1 MIKRT
6 DCELVHSYIN
16 GNENALKTLLDRH
29 KLKIYNYINRKV
41 NNPEL
46 AEDLFQDV
54 FIKVILTLKEKKYN
68 EEGKFLPWVLRISH
82 NLIIDHFRVS
92 NKTKII
98 NESSGQNEDYN
109 IFDFVKVS
117 ELSIEDLIINEQINL
132 DLKRLIN
139 ELSKDQKEV
148 LELRFYKGLSF
159 KEIAEE
165 TNVGINT
172 ALGRMRY
179 AILNLRKLIE
189 TKNLTFIYNN
199 KI

>member
-139 ELSKDQKEV
+139 ELSQDQKEV

>member
-1 MIKRT
+1 MIQRT

-16 GNENALKTLLDRH
+16 GNESALKALLDRH
-29 KLKIYNYINRKV
+29 KLKIFNYINRKV

-82 NLIIDHFRVS
+82 NLIIDHFRVT

-117 ELSIEDLIINEQINL
+117 ELSIEDIMINEQINQ
-132 DLKRLIN
+132 DLKKLID
-139 ELSKDQKEV
+139 ELSEDQKEV

-189 TKNLTFIYNN
+189 SKNLTFVYNN

>member
-1 MIKRT
+1 M
-6 DCELVHSYIN
+6 
-16 GNENALKTLLDRH
+16 
-29 KLKIYNYINRKV
+29 
-41 NNPEL
+41 
-46 AEDLFQDV
+46 
-54 FIKVILTLKEKKYN
+54 
-68 EEGKFLPWVLRISH
+68 RISH

-98 NESSGQNEDYN
+98 NESSGQHEDYN

-117 ELSIEDLIINEQINL
+117 ELSIEDLMINEQINL
-132 DLKRLIN
+132 DLKKLIN
-139 ELSKDQKEV
+139 ELSEDQKEV

>member
-139 ELSKDQKEV
+139 ELSEDQKEV

-189 TKNLTFIYNN
+189 SKNLTFIYNN

>member
-1 MIKRT
+1 MIQRT

-16 GNENALKTLLDRH
+16 GNESALKALLDRH
-29 KLKIYNYINRKV
+29 KLKIFNYINRKV

-82 NLIIDHFRVS
+82 NLIIDQFRVT

-117 ELSIEDLIINEQINL
+117 ELSIEDIMINEQINQ
-132 DLKRLIN
+132 DLKKLID
-139 ELSKDQKEV
+139 ELSEDQKEV

-189 TKNLTFIYNN
+189 SKNLTFVYNN

>member
-16 GNENALKTLLDRH
+16 GNENALKILLNRH
-29 KLKIYNYINRKV
+29 KLRIYNYINRKV

-92 NKTKII
+92 NKTKFIT
-98 NESSGQNEDYN
+98 ESSGPNEEYN
-109 IFDFVKVS
+109 IFDFVTVS
-117 ELSIEDLIINEQINL
+117 EQSIEELIINEQINL

-139 ELSKDQKEV
+139 ELSEDQKEV

-189 TKNLTFIYNN
+189 AKNLTFIYNN

>member
-1 MIKRT
+1 MIQRT

-16 GNENALKTLLDRH
+16 GNESALKALLDRH
-29 KLKIYNYINRKV
+29 KLKIFNYINRKV

-82 NLIIDHFRVS
+82 NLIIDHFRVT

-117 ELSIEDLIINEQINL
+117 ELSIEDIMINEQINQ
-132 DLKRLIN
+132 DLKKLID
-139 ELSKDQKEV
+139 ELSEDQKEV

-179 AILNLRKLIE
+179 AILNLIKLIE
-189 TKNLTFIYNN
+189 SKNLTFVYNN

>member
-117 ELSIEDLIINEQINL
+117 ELSIEDLIINEQVNL

-139 ELSKDQKEV
+139 ELSEDQKEV

>member
-54 FIKVILTLKEKKYN
+54 FIKVILTLKERKYN

-139 ELSKDQKEV
+139 ELSEDQKEV

>member
-1 MIKRT
+1 MLKRT

-16 GNENALKTLLDRH
+16 GNESALKTLLDRH
-29 KLKIYNYINRKV
+29 KLKIFNYINRKV

-92 NKTKII
+92 NKAKII

-109 IFDFVKVS
+109 IFDFIKIS
-117 ELSIEDLIINEQINL
+117 ELSIEDLMINEQINL
-132 DLKRLIN
+132 DLKKLVN
-139 ELSKDQKEV
+139 ELSDDQKEV

-189 TKNLTFIYNN
+189 SKNLTFIYNT

>member
-16 GNENALKTLLDRH
+16 GNENALKTLLNRH

-139 ELSKDQKEV
+139 ELSQDQKEV

>member
-117 ELSIEDLIINEQINL
+117 ELSIEDLIINEQVNL

-139 ELSKDQKEV
+139 ELSQDQKEV

>member
-1 MIKRT
+1 MTKKT
-6 DCELVHSYIN
+6 DCELVRAYIN
-16 GNENALKTLLDRH
+16 GKETALETLLHRH
-29 KLKIYNYINRKV
+29 KLKVFNYINRKV
-41 NNPEL
+41 SNPEL

-54 FIKVILTLKEKKYN
+54 FIKVILTLKEGKYN

-82 NLIIDHFRVS
+82 NLIIDYFRVS

-98 NESSGQNEDYN
+98 NESYGQNEDYN
-109 IFDFVKVS
+109 VFDFVKVS
-117 ELSIEDLIINEQINL
+117 ELSIEDLMINEQINL
-132 DLKRLIN
+132 DLKKLI
-139 ELSKDQKEV
+139 EVLPEDQKEV

-179 AILNLRKLIE
+179 AIINLRKLIE
-189 TKNLTFIYNN
+189 TKKLTFV
-199 KI
+199 

>member
-54 FIKVILTLKEKKYN
+54 FIKVILTLKERKYN

-139 ELSKDQKEV
+139 ELSQDQKEV

>member
-1 MIKRT
+1 MMHKT
-6 DCELVHSYIN
+6 DCELVHDYIK
-16 GNENALKTLLDRH
+16 GKESALEALLHRH
-29 KLKIYNYINRKV
+29 KIRVFNYINRKV

-54 FIKVILTLKEKKYN
+54 FIKVILTLKEGKYN

-82 NLIIDHFRVS
+82 NLIVDHFRIS
-92 NKTKII
+92 NKAKFV
-98 NESSGQNEDYN
+98 NETSSQNEDYN
-109 IFDFVKVS
+109 VFDFVKVS
-117 ELSIEDLIINEQINL
+117 EHSIEDLMINDQIVS
-132 DLKRLIN
+132 DLKKLV
-139 ELSKDQKEV
+139 ETLPEDQREV

-179 AILNLRKLIE
+179 AIINLRKIIE
-189 TKNLTFIYNN
+189 LKNIAFL
-199 KI
+199 

>member
-6 DCELVHSYIN
+6 DCELVCAYIN
-16 GNENALKTLLDRH
+16 GKESALEVLLNRH
-29 KLKIYNYINRKV
+29 KTRVYNYINRKV

-54 FIKVILTLKEKKYN
+54 FIKVILTLKEGKYN

-82 NLIIDHFRVS
+82 NLIIDHFRLA
-92 NKTKII
+92 NKIKVI

-109 IFDFVKVS
+109 VFDFVKIS
-117 ELSIEDLIINEQINL
+117 ELSIEDIMVNEQVNF
-132 DLKRLIN
+132 DLRKLIETLPN
-139 ELSKDQKEV
+139 DQKEV
-148 LELRFYKGLSF
+148 LELRFFKGLSF

-179 AILNLRKLIE
+179 AIINLRKLIE
-189 TKNLTFIYNN
+189 TKSIVFS
-199 KI
+199 

>member
-16 GNENALKTLLDRH
+16 GNENALKILLNRH
-29 KLKIYNYINRKV
+29 KLRIYNYINRKV

-92 NKTKII
+92 NKTKFI
-98 NESSGQNEDYN
+98 NESSGLNEEYN
-109 IFDFVKVS
+109 IFDFVTVS
-117 ELSIEDLIINEQINL
+117 EQSIEELIINEQINQ

-139 ELSKDQKEV
+139 ELSEDQKEV

>member
-139 ELSKDQKEV
+139 ELSEDQKEV

>member
-1 MIKRT
+1 MVKKT
-6 DCELVHSYIN
+6 DCQLVKSYID
-16 GNENALKTLLDRH
+16 GKEKALEVLLTRH
-29 KLKIYNYINRKV
+29 KLKVYNYINKKV

-92 NKTKII
+92 QKTKLV
-98 NESSGQNEDYN
+98 NESSGGEDYN

-117 ELSIEDLIINEQINL
+117 ELSIEDILINEQVNI
-132 DLKRLIN
+132 DLKKLI
-139 ELSKDQKEV
+139 ELLPNDQKEV
-148 LELRFYKGLSF
+148 LELRFYKELSF

-165 TNVGINT
+165 TKVGINT

-179 AILNLRKLIE
+179 AIINLRRLIE
-189 TKNLTFIYNN
+189 NQNLTFS
-199 KI
+199 